1 MKLPNKS
8 GDGSLLTCPTAT
20 MFHLKARIFICAA
33 DPSSVLVRHRL
44 AVSELTGQ
52 LSQEQLEPQLQ
63 TLEEAQPQLPI
74 VSVVFEV
81 WIWNCVLD

>member
-8 GDGSLLTCPTAT
+8 GDGSLLTCPIVT
-20 MFHLKARIFICAA
+20 MSHLKARIFICAA
-33 DPSSVLVRHRL
+33 DPSLVLVRHRFT
-44 AVSELTGQ
+44 VSELTGQ

-81 WIWNCVLD
+81 WTWNCVLD